1 VERIGLSAQFS
12 IFIDHS
18 NNFLYSTIVGRF
30 RTFDTDRILARTA
43 QLFRRLGF
51 AATSLKDLERETG
64 LQAGSLYNAFGN
76 KKAVFL
82 CSLDAYH
89 ESVVRC
95 RIKRYLKG
103 DNPITELG
111 DLFTSTYRVE
121 GIPNAGCLLTNTAA
135 EIGGDDPEIQ
145 AKVEEG
151 FSLLRDAFRRQMQKA
166 KQLDL
171 ANPTISADAAAEFL
185 LSAYQGLLVRV
196 RNGASPDVLE
206 QTVRLTIGSVS
217 RKRIKRQS
225 SLNP

>member
-1 VERIGLSAQFS
+1 
-12 IFIDHS
+12 
-18 NNFLYSTIVGRF
+18 VGRIRSF
-30 RTFDTDRILARTA
+30 ETEDILAATA

-82 CSLDAYH
+82 CSLDTYH
-89 ESVVRC
+89 ETVVQY

-103 DNPITELG
+103 DHPIAELV

-145 AKVEEG
+145 SKVEEG
-151 FSLLRDAFRRQMQKA
+151 FSLLRDAFRRQMLKA
-166 KQLDL
+166 RQLGI
-171 ANPTISADAAAEFL
+171 ANPAISTGTAAEFL
-185 LSAYQGLLVRV
+185 LTAYQGLLVRV
-196 RNGASPDVLE
+196 RNGAPPDILE
-206 QTVRLTIGSVS
+206 HTVRLIVNAVS
-217 RKRIKRQS
+217 QKRI
-225 SLNP
+225 NPKKAGKK

>member
-1 VERIGLSAQFS
+1 
-12 IFIDHS
+12 
-18 NNFLYSTIVGRF
+18 VGRIRSF
-30 RTFDTDRILARTA
+30 ETEDILAATA

-89 ESVVRC
+89 ETVVQY

-103 DNPITELG
+103 DNPIAELV

-145 AKVEEG
+145 SKVEEG
-151 FSLLRDAFRRQMQKA
+151 FSLLRDAFRRQMLKA
-166 KQLDL
+166 RQLGI
-171 ANPTISADAAAEFL
+171 ANPAISTGAAAEFL
-185 LSAYQGLLVRV
+185 LTAYQGLLVRV
-196 RNGASPDVLE
+196 RNGAPPDILE
-206 QTVRLTIGSVS
+206 HTVRLTVNAVS
-217 RKRIKRQS
+217 QKRINRKKAGKK
-225 SLNP
+225 